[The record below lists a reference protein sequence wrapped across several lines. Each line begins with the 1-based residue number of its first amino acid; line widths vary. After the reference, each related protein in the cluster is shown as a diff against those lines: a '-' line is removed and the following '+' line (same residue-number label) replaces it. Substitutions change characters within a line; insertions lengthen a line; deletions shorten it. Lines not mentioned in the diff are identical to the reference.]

1 MGDGWET
8 ARRRVP
14 GNDWVILA
22 LGHPGVVETVE
33 IDTAHFKGNY
43 PDGVSIQAALVD
55 MNDPAEIE
63 LDSAN
68 WQDLLPRQKL
78 GMDAEHRFDDELRDM
93 GKVSHLRMSIYPDGG
108 ISRLRVIGRLSR

>member
-22 LGHPGVVETVE
+22 LGHPGVVEAVE

-43 PDGVSIQAALVD
+43 PDGVSIQAASVD
-55 MNDPAEIE
+55 NNDPAAIE
-63 LDSAN
+63 LDSVP
-68 WQDLLPRQKL
+68 WQELLPRQKL
-78 GMDAEHRFDDELRDM
+78 SMDAEHRFDDELLDI
-93 GKVSHLRMSIYPDGG
+93 GQVSHLRMSIYPDGG
-108 ISRLRVIGRLSR
+108 ISRLRVIGMLSR